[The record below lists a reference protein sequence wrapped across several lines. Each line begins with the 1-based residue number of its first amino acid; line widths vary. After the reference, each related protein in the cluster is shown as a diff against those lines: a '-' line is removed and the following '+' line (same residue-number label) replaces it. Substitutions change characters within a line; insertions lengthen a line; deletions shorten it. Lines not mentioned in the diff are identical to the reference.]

1 MISINEKIL
10 LSIGA
15 MYFIAG
21 TLSAV
26 FVNVYLYAFTGSLY
40 AMTAYAIVRF
50 GMFPIGFVLG
60 GTLSKKLNLSRVL
73 STGLLIIVTALAFL
87 LGFNRYFEQTPTL
100 IYSLGIIFGIGEG
113 LYWFS
118 ISALNLTA
126 STKESRGK
134 FVMTQGILNSS
145 ATVIAPFV
153 ATQIV
158 AFSSSDTLGYI
169 RIFQVV
175 IVLQSLAAFLSTRV
189 NLAKIEMNIVY
200 KDKFNFKQDAQ
211 WRYIMFNHFFL
222 GIRDS
227 LTLVLTGLLVYN
239 ATGGSGSAY
248 GNLLTVFALINVA
261 SNFVA
266 SRIIKRNNRMISY
279 VLASFI
285 LFSSTMILVL
295 SPNLMGAIYFGV
307 TNALAV
313 PFYVNPFMII
323 SMNALSD
330 YIAKENIYARLI
342 IKEFSL
348 NGGRVLGMLVILLFS
363 RLFSESYSMIFGVTF
378 SSSFTI
384 ILALYANA
392 YHKKRDALKHSGLS

>member
-1 MISINEKIL
+1 MISTNEKIL

-15 MYFIAG
+15 LYFVAG

-40 AMTAYAIVRF
+40 AMTAYSIVRF
-50 GMFPIGFVLG
+50 GMFPIGFVIG
-60 GTLSKKLNLSRVL
+60 GRLSKRYMLSRVL
-73 STGLLIIVTALAFL
+73 STGLSIIVMALAFL
-87 LGFNRYFEQTPTL
+87 LGFNAYFERFPIL
-100 IYSLGIIFGIGEG
+100 IYSLGFIFGIGEG

-126 STKESRGK
+126 SSKESRGK

-158 AFSSSDTLGYI
+158 SFSHTDTLGYI

-175 IVLQSLAAFLSTRV
+175 IVLQSIAAFLSTKV
-189 NLAKIEMNIVY
+189 KLAKIEMNIVY
-200 KDKFNFKQDAQ
+200 KDKLDFKMDKQ
-211 WRYIMFNHFFL
+211 WRYLMLNHFFL

-239 ATGGSGSAY
+239 ATGGSGSFY
-248 GNLLTVFALINVA
+248 GNLLTFFALINVA

-266 SRIIKRNNRMISY
+266 SRVIKRNNRMVSY
-279 VLASFI
+279 VLASVI
-285 LFSSTMILVL
+285 LFSSTMVLVL

-330 YIAKENIYARLI
+330 YMAKENIYARLI

-348 NGGRVLGMLVILLFS
+348 NGGRVLGMVVILLFS
-363 RLFSESYSMIFGVTF
+363 RWFIEPYSMIFGVTF
-378 SSSFTI
+378 SSSFTLV
-384 ILALYANA
+384 LALYAHI
-392 YHKKRDALKHSGLS
+392 YHKHRDALKHHGV